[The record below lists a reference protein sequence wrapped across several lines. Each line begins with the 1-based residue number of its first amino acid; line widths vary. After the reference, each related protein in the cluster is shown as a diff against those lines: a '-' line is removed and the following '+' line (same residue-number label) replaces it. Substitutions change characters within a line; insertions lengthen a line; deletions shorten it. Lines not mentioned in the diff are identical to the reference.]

1 MDIKESETSR
11 ALDIILPR
19 LYDSVVQ
26 IRLEAARDAMR
37 VTPDYYHE
45 RLLKAIFKVPDDEP
59 DV

>member
-26 IRLEAARDAMR
+26 IRLEASRDAMR
-37 VTPDYYHE
+37 VTPDFYHE
-45 RLLKAIFKVPDDEP
+45 RILKAIFKVSDDEP